1 MTKFEHLYDTLL
13 HREPCA
19 PELYFRHSQLFSRIC
34 SRQLRTLQL
43 CQKLMEQVLQ
53 QDSSDS
59 RYHCEMGYLC
69 TLLGQ
74 FSLAMKAY
82 SDGSKRSSNF
92 SALEGM
98 ILCQLQEGRY
108 DDAEAQIELLSVMHE
123 TTLDESMSTG
133 GGGGGGGG
141 GEGDNQSPEFAY
153 LQSLLALKK
162 KRDMKQHL
170 QKLDECQRLYFQRC
184 LNLMK
189 KNTTDP
195 LYEYIVMNPDFML
208 EVRAVKGRRG
218 KEGQPLDTVSVSPL
232 VFFFFII
239 IRWVSLI

>member
-1 MTKFEHLYDTLL
+1 MNKFELLYDTLL
-13 HREPCA
+13 QREPSA
-19 PELYFRHSQLFSRIC
+19 PELYFRTAQLFSRIC

-53 QDSSDS
+53 QDVSDS

-74 FSLAMKAY
+74 FSLAMKSY

-98 ILCQLQEGRY
+98 ILCQLHDGRY

-133 GGGGGGGG
+133 GSG
-141 GEGDNQSPEFAY
+141 GESNQSPEFAY
-153 LQSLLALKK
+153 IQALLALKK

-170 QKLDECQRLYFQRC
+170 QKLDECQRLYFQRS

-195 LYEYIVMNPDFML
+195 LYEYIVMNPDFLL
-208 EVRAVKGRRG
+208 EV
-218 KEGQPLDTVSVSPL
+218 QPPPPP
-232 VFFFFII
+232 
-239 IRWVSLI
+239 